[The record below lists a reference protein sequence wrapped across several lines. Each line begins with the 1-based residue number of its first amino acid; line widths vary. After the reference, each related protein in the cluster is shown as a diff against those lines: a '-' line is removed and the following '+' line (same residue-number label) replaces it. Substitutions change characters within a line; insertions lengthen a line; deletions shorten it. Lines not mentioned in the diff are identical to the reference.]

1 MVNRT
6 QRRQAERKEQKRNAV
21 YQMSEND
28 IRRTV
33 EKLVKEKQGEISRLV
48 ANQISAGFTE
58 ALHLQLG
65 LGKVRMER
73 VLKDAKE
80 RIVSIKQEFV
90 SVEDIW
96 EDLGKKDIPV
106 LKFEGDE

>member
-1 MVNRT
+1 MNRT
-6 QRRQAERKEQKRNAV
+6 QRRQNKRVEKKRNAI
-21 YQMSEND
+21 YSMSEND
-28 IRRTV
+28 IRKTV
-33 EKLVKEKQGEISRLV
+33 ERLVKEKQGEISRLV

-73 VLKDAKE
+73 VLRDAKE
-80 RIVSIKQEFV
+80 RIVSIKQEYV

-96 EDLGKKDIPV
+96 ESLGKKDIPV
-106 LKFEGDE
+106 LKFEGDEQ